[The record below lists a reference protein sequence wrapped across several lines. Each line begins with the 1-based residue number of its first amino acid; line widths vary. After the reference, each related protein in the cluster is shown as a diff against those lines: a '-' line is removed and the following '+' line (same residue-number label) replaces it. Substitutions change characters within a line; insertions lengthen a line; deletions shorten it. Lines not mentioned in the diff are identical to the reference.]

1 MLGLAIASQVKA
13 RQHAQD
19 QDCLQRP
26 FKEQTMAKRCDICG
40 KGPRYGHTIS
50 HAHNLTNRRWN
61 PNLQRMRVQTSGGAK
76 RIKICTRCLRSG
88 KVQKAS

>member
-1 MLGLAIASQVKA
+1 MLGLTIISQVKL
-13 RQHAQD
+13 RQHATRHVPPQA
-19 QDCLQRP
+19 R
-26 FKEQTMAKRCDICG
+26 KEQIMAKRCDICG

-61 PNLQRMRVQTSGGAK
+61 PNLQRMRVQTPGGAK

>member
-1 MLGLAIASQVKA
+1 MLGLAIIRKPKHDSTQNIRTACSA
-13 RQHAQD
+13 I
-19 QDCLQRP
+19 
-26 FKEQTMAKRCDICG
+26 KEQIMAKRCDICG

-50 HAHNLTNRRWN
+50 HAHNVTNRRWN
-61 PNLQRMRVQTSGGAK
+61 PNLQRMRVQTPGGAK